1 MATFKVVDELN
12 APLISTETPST
23 SGLGKYLPAPVLE
36 LMALRPLAK
45 ALNKPLADTATTPI
59 AAELSSRKTLPV
71 AGAGSATLEAGA
83 RVGVGVYQGGELL
96 FPADDLRDAVTI
108 ASGTAYVSVGL
119 SGRLSGGA
127 EVASGPASLGVA
139 GGASLTTR
147 YFHPFDLAARTPTLG
162 EALIDTVAHAVI
174 PSDADDLA
182 LLPAGAFAS
191 FEGEGN
197 VQFTGAVDLA
207 SVINPLATPGLPVIG
222 SAKLTAGASVSVGAV
237 FGASGAFE
245 IRASRVSPETV
256 RLGCYRR
263 SGSTLEINASAS
275 VGIAATVRDSDVI
288 KRFITA
294 VSSDPKADLTAL
306 INANLSDEQIETLQQ
321 AIAGSVNRTLR
332 IAAELQFSSV
342 RRGEAL
348 FAFDIDVSALT
359 KAGRA
364 AVADALKGRLTAL
377 QEAASTSAPGIRIV
391 HTGILRTRERR
402 TAWRFNLLG
411 IVNVSSVAELVSTGT
426 LTYDPLTGELNAAD
440 SITSKHIVVKTR
452 PFESDGEKV
461 RKLMLESVMVS
472 AAYQASRLTAQ
483 IALACRCSHFESRAK
498 TASRDLREDFNAV
511 VAMGLA
517 DSGEA
522 ARRIGDEH
530 DFGRSTF
537 LLECA
542 FDQNAADALFIGPD
556 GPRTREYYER
566 VGRDTLLGLIPA
578 DDLDRAHRRAAV
590 ADDGR
595 WAAMTAGGPTQIR
608 FDLTKSLGALRAEHV
623 VGDYLVIQWWSDA
636 MARAA
641 AALMEMRRFLGG
653 RSAASLASDPAFHKK
668 RGQLEKALADVV
680 KDSKARFGDPW
691 GIVALDA
698 ASRRAGSAQAT
709 IASPR
714 LLAFFDTRVAGARA
728 IQAGAVTRPMAAG
741 TAATRK
747 APPRPL
753 TVDERE
759 ALRRHAINLRMGALS
774 QGGEIETTEAD
785 VERLFTELIPAE
797 IEARK
802 ADGQKARILFY
813 AHGGLI
819 GEREGLEPVLKRL
832 KFWRQNNVYPVSF
845 VWETGLRETV
855 MDIVGGL
862 TAARSTVAR
871 TVGEDLADAVL
882 EVAGRPGGKAVW
894 SQMKRSA
901 EVAVLE
907 GGGGLLIAD
916 RVRELW
922 NAHHADIEIHAVGHS
937 AGAIF
942 HSHFLPAVLARKSS
956 GGAPPIAVRSLHL
969 LAPACTTDLFKTK
982 LMDRVGP
989 GKGIEALTMYTM
1001 NKNQELADEAGPYKK
1016 SLLYL
1021 VSRAFEI
1028 AQPSPILGLEESLRD
1043 DVKLIRFF
1051 GLAGNQ
1057 KRGDVLF
1064 SNTAPDAPLHSRTMS
1079 NSHGGFDDDA
1089 MTMNSVMRRVIG
1101 ADDATGIVNYFQ
1113 EPLQPLGATALAT
1126 APAAEGAV
1134 RLEAAPVV
1142 QPDPLP
1148 SRAAHMGARRALCV
1162 GIDRYEAPY
1171 QLGGCVNDARSWQA
1185 ALEKRGFD
1193 VHALHDA
1200 SATREAILAALGEM
1214 VGAARPGDVVVF
1226 QFAGHG
1232 TQVDDIDGDEGD
1244 DRLDEAFCP
1253 VDFPAGRFVIDD
1265 DVRAVFSG
1273 VRPGVNVTSFI
1284 DCCHSGTITRALV
1297 PGGRPPVNVPPGSK
1311 ARFIPYS
1318 PDLSRR
1324 HREFRAEESD
1334 TETARGG
1341 GARTASRQ
1349 PAGSA
1354 TGMLDVCFSACLPNE
1369 VAYESGGAGQFTTR
1383 AARLL
1388 AEGGPVTHAAFI
1400 DRVVSDF
1407 GASPAQ
1413 HPVLDCAPAAREHG
1427 LLQPAVLGV

>member
-1 MATFKVVDELN
+1 M
-12 APLISTETPST
+12 
-23 SGLGKYLPAPVLE
+23 
-36 LMALRPLAK
+36 
-45 ALNKPLADTATTPI
+45 
-59 AAELSSRKTLPV
+59 
-71 AGAGSATLEAGA
+71 
-83 RVGVGVYQGGELL
+83 GV
-96 FPADDLRDAVTI
+96 
-108 ASGTAYVSVGL
+108 

-147 YFHPFDLAARTPTLG
+147 YFHPFDLAARTLTLG
-162 EALIDTVAHAVI
+162 EALIATVAHAVI
-174 PSDADDLA
+174 PRDADDLA
-182 LLPAGAFAS
+182 LLQAGAYAS

-207 SVINPLATPGLPVIG
+207 SVVNPLATPGLPVIG
-222 SAKLTAGASVSVGAV
+222 SAKLTAGASVSVGAT

-256 RLGCYRR
+256 RLACYRR

-275 VGIAATVRDSDVI
+275 VGVAATVRDSDVI
-288 KRFITA
+288 TRFITA
-294 VSSDPKADLTAL
+294 VSADPKADLTAL
-306 INANLSDEQIETLQQ
+306 VNANLSDEQIETLQQ
-321 AIAGSVNRTLR
+321 AIAGSINRTLR

-359 KAGRA
+359 KGGRD
-364 AVADALKGRLTAL
+364 AVSDALKGRLTGL
-377 QEAASTSAPGIRIV
+377 QEAASTSAPGIRMV

-426 LTYDPLTGELNAAD
+426 LSYDPLTGELNAAD
-440 SITSKHIVVKTR
+440 TITSKHIVVKTR

-498 TASRDLREDFNAV
+498 TSSRDLREDFNAI

-530 DFGRSTF
+530 DFGPSTF

-542 FDQNAADALFIGPD
+542 FDQNGADALFIGPD

-566 VGRDTLLGLIPA
+566 VGRDTLMALIPA
-578 DDLDRAHRRAAV
+578 GDEERAHRRAAV
-590 ADDGR
+590 SDDAR
-595 WAAMTAGGPTQIR
+595 WAAMTQGGPTQIR
-608 FDLTKSLGALRAEHV
+608 FDLTRSLGALRAEHV
-623 VGDYLVIQWWSDA
+623 VGDYLVIRWWSDA

-653 RSAASLASDPAFHKK
+653 RSAASLATDPAFHKK
-668 RGQLEKALADVV
+668 RSQLEKALEDVV

-698 ASRRAGSAQAT
+698 ASRRAAAAQAT

-728 IQAGAVTRPMAAG
+728 IEAGAVRASTTAA
-741 TAATRK
+741 AATRK

-753 TVDERE
+753 TVEERE

-797 IEARK
+797 IQARK

-819 GEREGLEPVLKRL
+819 GERDGLEPVLRRL
-832 KFWRQNNVYPVSF
+832 KFWRQNNIYPVSF

-862 TAARSTVAR
+862 SAARSTAAR
-871 TVGEDLADAVL
+871 TIGEDLADAVL
-882 EVAGRPGGKAVW
+882 EVAARPGGKAVW

-907 GGGGLLIAD
+907 GGGGLLIAE

-922 NAHHADIEIHAVGHS
+922 NAHHADLEIHAVGHS

-942 HSHFLPAVLARKSS
+942 HSHFLPAVLGRKSAA
-956 GGAPPIAVRSLHL
+956 GAPPIAVQSLHL
-969 LAPACTTDLFKTK
+969 LAPACATDLFKTK

-1001 NKNQELADEAGPYKK
+1001 NKSQEQADEAGPYKK

-1021 VSRAFEI
+1021 VSRAFES

-1057 KRGDVLF
+1057 KRADVLF
-1064 SNTAPDAPLHSRTMS
+1064 SNTASDAPSNSRSMS
-1079 NSHGGFDDDA
+1079 NTHGGFDDDVP
-1089 MTMNSVMRRVIG
+1089 TMNSVVRRVIAAG
-1101 ADDATGIVNYFQ
+1101 DATPIVNYFQ
-1113 EPLQPLGATALAT
+1113 EPLQPAPGPALAT
-1126 APAAEGAV
+1126 APAAEQPPM
-1134 RLEAAPVV
+1134 RLEAAPAV
-1142 QPDPLP
+1142 QPGGMP
-1148 SRAAHMGARRALCV
+1148 SRAARTGARLALCV
-1162 GIDRYEAPY
+1162 GIDTYEAPY
-1171 QLGGCVNDARSWQA
+1171 QLGGSVNDARSWQA
-1185 ALEKRGFD
+1185 ALEKRGFQ
-1193 VHALHDA
+1193 VRSLHDA
-1200 SATREAILAALGEM
+1200 SATREAILAALGDI

-1253 VDFPAGRFVIDD
+1253 VDFTAGRFLIDD

-1273 VRPGVNVTSFI
+1273 MRAGVNVTSFI

-1297 PGGRPPVNVPPGSK
+1297 PGGRPAANVPPGSK

-1318 PDLSRR
+1318 RDLSRK
-1324 HREFRAEESD
+1324 HREFRADESD
-1334 TETARGG
+1334 TDTVR
-1341 GARTASRQ
+1341 GARATTPSREA
-1349 PAGSA
+1349 AGSA
-1354 TGMLDVCFSACLPNE
+1354 AGMLDICFSACLPHE
-1369 VAYESGGAGQFTTR
+1369 VAYESGGAGQFTSR

-1388 AEGGPVTHAAFI
+1388 AEGGPVTHAVFI
-1400 DRVVSDF
+1400 DRVVRDF

-1413 HPVLDCAPAAREHG
+1413 HPVLDCAPTAREHG
-1427 LLQPAVLGV
+1427 LLEPAVIGV